1 SALTN
6 KSSAFY
12 ILATAL
18 TNLAV
23 AFYILASALTLL
35 PLALTLLAI
44 ALTLL
49 PSALILVPSALSIKN
64 KKSCFKWSC
73 IKKSLFFFLAS
84 LSEAVFFLISKKK
97 RLKLISLFLV

>member
-1 SALTN
+1 TLINSASALTN

-12 ILATAL
+12 ILSTAL

-49 PSALILVPSALSIKN
+49 PSALSIKN
-64 KKSCFKWSC
+64 KKSWFKRSC